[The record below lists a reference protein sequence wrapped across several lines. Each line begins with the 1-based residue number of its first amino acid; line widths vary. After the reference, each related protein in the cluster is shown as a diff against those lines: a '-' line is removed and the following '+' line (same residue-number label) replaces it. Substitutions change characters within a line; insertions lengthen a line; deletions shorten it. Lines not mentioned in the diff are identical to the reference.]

1 MVLTTNRARGL
12 PLASAVVCT
21 LLLQACSGRPA
32 ADAGLRAAQV
42 PQVPPPV
49 LMARAAVA
57 LDLDTG
63 AVLYAKQPDLVIPP
77 ASLTKLM
84 TLHLAWKRVEEN
96 AVTLSDKVPVSVRA
110 WGKNQPAGSSLMFLE
125 PGQQVTL
132 LDLMRGLALPSGND
146 AAVAVAEYL
155 GGTVSAFVG
164 LMNAEAARL
173 GLRATRFADPS
184 GFSEKNVTTAS
195 EYARFCRIY
204 VQAHPDAVASLH
216 ALAEF
221 DYPRPE
227 NLPPAVRGSRP
238 TLTRQNHN
246 ELIGRVDGVQGLK
259 TGYIDESGYNIAL
272 YAQRGGMR
280 IVAVVLGGQGDTAR
294 EGGLNRAVDSTSLLT
309 YAFYAW
315 TTLTPQLP
323 DLPQARVYGAPA
335 GRVPVAL
342 EPPVV
347 TVPREAAAFVT
358 TRSVYGE
365 RLRAPLAAGAQLGSV
380 VVSLRGKEILSVPLV
395 TRRDVPRGSLA
406 RVVWDGASL
415 LLGAR

>member
-1 MVLTTNRARGL
+1 MVLRTRRARGL
-12 PLASAVVCT
+12 SLASAVVCA
-21 LLLQACSGRPA
+21 LLLQACCGRRDP
-32 ADAGLRAAQV
+32 DAGR
-42 PQVPPPV
+42 
-49 LMARAAVA
+49 
-57 LDLDTG
+57 
-63 AVLYAKQPDLVIPP
+63 
-77 ASLTKLM
+77 LM
-84 TLHLAWKRVEEN
+84 TLHLAWRRVEEH
-96 AVTLSDKVPVSVRA
+96 AVALSDKVPVSVRA

-155 GGTVSAFVG
+155 GGTVCAFVD
-164 LMNAEAARL
+164 LMNAEASRL

-184 GFSEKNVTTAS
+184 GFSDKNVTTAS

-204 VQAHPDAVASLH
+204 VRAHPDAVASLH
-216 ALAEF
+216 SLAEF

-309 YAFYAW
+309 YGFYAW
-315 TTLTPQLP
+315 TTLAPPLP
-323 DLPQARVYGAPA
+323 GLPPARVYGARA
-335 GRVPVAL
+335 GRVPVAF
-342 EPPVV
+342 EPPLV

-358 TRSVYGE
+358 TRSEYRE
-365 RLRAPLAAGAQLGSV
+365 RVRAPLAAGEPLGAI
-380 VVSLRGKEILSVPLV
+380 VVSLRDEEILRVPLV
-395 TRRDVPRGSLA
+395 SPRDVPRGGLV
-406 RVVWDGASL
+406 RVLWDGASL
-415 LLGAR
+415 LLGDR